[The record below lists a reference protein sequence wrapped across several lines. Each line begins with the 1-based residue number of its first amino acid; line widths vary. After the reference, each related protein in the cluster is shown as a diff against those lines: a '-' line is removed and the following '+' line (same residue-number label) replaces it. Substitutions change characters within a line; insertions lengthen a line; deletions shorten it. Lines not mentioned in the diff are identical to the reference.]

1 MSLFA
6 PIRAICFDW
15 GGTLMSETDGP
26 AEEPMALWPTVS
38 AIQGAN
44 ECLSM
49 LQGKFTLSI
58 ATNAAVSTRPLI
70 EHALNRVGLR
80 DYFTSCFCFTEVGY
94 KKDQREFWQ
103 VVQQDLNIPAHQIVM
118 FGDSLE
124 QDVFAPRKFGIQSV
138 WFNANGTRQAPASEV
153 VTVTRLEDFSTLLL
167 SMNHEKPDQP

>member
-1 MSLFA
+1 MSLSA

-38 AIQGAN
+38 AIKGAK

-49 LQGKFTLSI
+49 LQGKFALSI

-70 EHALNRVGLR
+70 ERALHRVGLKE
-80 DYFTSCFCFTEVGY
+80 YFTSCFCFTEIGY
-94 KKDQREFWQ
+94 NKDQREFWQ
-103 VVQQDLNIPAHQIVM
+103 VVQQGLNVPAHQIVM

-138 WFNANGTRQAPASEV
+138 WFNADGARQAPPSEV
-153 VTVTRLEDFSTLLL
+153 LTVARLEDFASLLL
-167 SMNHEKPDQP
+167 SANHEGPG

>member
-1 MSLFA
+1 MSLSA

-26 AEEPMALWPTVS
+26 AEEAMALWPTVS

-70 EHALNRVGLR
+70 ERALDRVGLKK
-80 DYFTSCFCFTEVGY
+80 YFTSYFCFTEVGY
-94 KKDQREFWQ
+94 EKNQREFWQ
-103 VVQQDLNIPAHQIVM
+103 VVQQDLNVPAHQIVM

-124 QDVFAPRKFGIQSV
+124 QDVLAPREFGVQSV
-138 WFNANGTRQAPASEV
+138 WFNADGARQAPSNEV
-153 VTVTRLEDFSTLLL
+153 VTVTRLEDFSKLLL
-167 SMNHEKPDQP
+167 SANHENSA